1 MNILAVDTTNHIDL
15 TSEVLLLAYNPN
27 IDKDACDNIC
37 SSFICLQDRNI
48 SSAMLNI
55 VCL

>member
-27 IDKDACDNIC
+27 IDKDECDNIC